1 MGTIKI
7 IQYTH
12 RPNSTELGLGNT
24 HETYMLIN
32 SETDLTSIFPIASN
46 VIVVDSVSGKS
57 YSFKSTSDKEFRV
70 NQLGEY
76 YRDNDVR
83 PGDEITITS
92 IKKGGSTNNIITTK
106 KFNRIVLNVGKNGA
120 EIFNLD
126 RLETYS
132 VNDGHYEVPIYD
144 RGVQNKLSI
153 FFKEA
158 KKKRSDSPKT
168 TDYYSVDIN
177 GISLP
182 NGTHYLTLNTKSSIA
197 SLVKSDYNV
206 ITFEEALITGENL
219 TSIQDIS
226 VSDQPDVIKSYLTAM
241 RTKPFLLLA
250 GISGTGKSRIVKE
263 MAFDSCPDLGDLR
276 KDKTTPGNYCL
287 VEVKPNW
294 HDSTELLGYES
305 AIKNTFVLT
314 PFVKFLAKAMKYE
327 NWENKVP
334 FFVCLDEMNLAPVE
348 QYFAEFLSV
357 LESRKLVDGKITSE
371 PLVDASH
378 FKAHPEMVYELFDLK
393 KEESTGYGSTEDYS
407 TPYGIENEL
416 FDRLKN
422 EGLRIPSNV
431 VVIGTVNMDETTH
444 QFSRKVIDRAMTIEM
459 NIADGDEPFKSFFES
474 NTDLDYR
481 EEAVDANV
489 YLPQFASASNALQ
502 ALEVN
507 NHEDVVALKAGLPAL
522 LGELNQALNN
532 TPFKIAYRVENELVL
547 YFTALRQANEA
558 EKADN
563 LIAQAMD
570 DIMMMK
576 VLPRIEGD
584 DELLTAPLQALN
596 EFASKHSFANSLKKI
611 EEMDK
616 RLKQAHF
623 TSFWP

>member
-1 MGTIKI
+1 MNNINIQDFESSIEHLVNAPVKDNSKGKPMEEWIKTNFKLESKSSRI
-7 IQYTH
+7 TNDGALKN
-12 RPNSTELGLGNT
+12 RVSDPFR
-24 HETYMLIN
+24 HEK
-32 SETDLTSIFPIASN
+32 S
-46 VIVVDSVSGKS
+46 IVVFVCKDDLWEKKKDIILEHIET
-57 YSFKSTSDKEFRV
+57 FKYPKLQTVLVMSESKPFKYEKLMVFRKNEFSEW
-70 NQLGEY
+70 LIE
-76 YRDNDVR
+76 
-83 PGDEITITS
+83 
-92 IKKGGSTNNIITTK
+92 
-106 KFNRIVLNVGKNGA
+106 KNHIEA
-120 EIFNLD
+120 EIQDLD
-126 RLETYS
+126 IKTENKQRLQLNIEEMEET
-132 VNDGHYEVPIYD
+132 E
-144 RGVQNKLSI
+144 
-153 FFKEA
+153 
-158 KKKRSDSPKT
+158 
-168 TDYYSVDIN
+168 IN
-177 GISLP
+177 R
-182 NGTHYLTLNTKSSIA
+182 
-197 SLVKSDYNV
+197 
-206 ITFEEALITGENL
+206 
-219 TSIQDIS
+219 
-226 VSDQPDVIKSYLTAM
+226 LTAM

-305 AIKNTFVLT
+305 AIKNTYVLT

-327 NWENKVP
+327 NGENKVP

-378 FKAHPEMVYELFDLK
+378 FKAHPEMMQELFDIK
-393 KEESTGYGSTEDYS
+393 KEKSTSIDTTEDCS
-407 TPYGIENEL
+407 THYGIENEL

-474 NTDLDYR
+474 NNDLDYR

-547 YFTALRQANEA
+547 YFTALRQANET